1 MKQTLAVAAILLA
14 AGGVSTLAHHPF
26 DAEYDWKKPVTIT
39 GTVTKLEWKNPHAA
53 LTMKGKDDSGAE
65 SDWMV
70 ELGSPATLQRA
81 GWTSKQL
88 RAGEQITV
96 DGWLA
101 KDGSKWVSGKSVT
114 PSGGHE
120 LFAAGAFF
128 DRAASGASG
137 RTHGAAAT
145 TGTTSTGT
153 KPTNTPKR

>member
-1 MKQTLAVAAILLA
+1 MKHTLAVAAILFA

-26 DAEYDWKKPVTIT
+26 DAEFDWKKPVTVT

-53 LTMKGKDDSGAE
+53 LTMKGKDESGAE
-65 SDWMV
+65 AEWMV
-70 ELGSPATLQRA
+70 ELGSPASLTRA

-88 RAGEQITV
+88 HTGEQVTV

-101 KDGSKWVSGKSVT
+101 KDGSKRLSGKSVT
-114 PSGGHE
+114 LPGGRQM
-120 LFAAGAFF
+120 FAAGALF
-128 DRAASGASG
+128 DRASQGTRGA
-137 RTHGAAAT
+137 TAT